1 MDMDQLNILL
11 VEDDDLSRRMMS
23 LLLSDQGYSFDT
35 VANGVEAVDAVKIKK
50 YDLVLM
56 DLQMPLLDGFE
67 ATREIRTWEDAKQH
81 IPIVALTAMLFQ
93 DEINLCMEAGMDDC
107 ISKPFDT
114 KDLHRMIDTYVHRSA
129 ETVNPTLEK
138 KLTNNDTLMLDVKEA
153 LFRFNNVENYK
164 EFLGEYIE
172 QLPGKVEEFQ
182 ANFLAEDF
190 ETLSQSA
197 HKLKGVSASLGAM
210 QLALLSNNLDQ
221 LCYDKNATLIR
232 ETLAE
237 IEDKASLFRE
247 NAMEELSRYIK
258 DNDVGAK
265 KIQ

>member
-1 MDMDQLNILL
+1 MQDKDQLNILL

-35 VANGVEAVDAVKIKK
+35 VANGVEAVDAVKTQK
-50 YDLVLM
+50 YDFVLM

-67 ATREIRTWEDAKQH
+67 ATRTIRTWEDGKQH

-114 KDLHRMIDTYVHRSA
+114 KDLHRMIETYVQRSA
-129 ETVNPTLEK
+129 EPVNIIPEK
-138 KLTNNDTLMLDVKEA
+138 KQTNDDALMLDVKEA
-153 LFRFNNVENYK
+153 LLRFDNNVQNYQ
-164 EFLGEYIE
+164 EFLREYIE
-172 QLPGKVEEFQ
+172 LLPGKVEEFQ
-182 ANFLAEDF
+182 SNISAEDF
-190 ETLSQSA
+190 ETLSQNA

-210 QLALLSNNLDQ
+210 QLSRLANNLDQ
-221 LCYDKNATLIR
+221 LCYDKNSSLIR

-237 IEDKASLFRE
+237 IEEKASLFKE

-258 DNDVGAK
+258 DNDVGA
-265 KIQ
+265 

>member
-1 MDMDQLNILL
+1 MQDKDQLNILL

-35 VANGVEAVDAVKIKK
+35 VANGVEAVDAVKTQK
-50 YDLVLM
+50 YDFVLM

-67 ATREIRTWEDAKQH
+67 ATRTIRTWEDGKQH

-114 KDLHRMIDTYVHRSA
+114 KDLHRMIETYVQRSA
-129 ETVNPTLEK
+129 EPVNIIPEK
-138 KLTNNDTLMLDVKEA
+138 KQTNDDALMLDVKEA
-153 LFRFNNVENYK
+153 LLRFDNNVQNYQ
-164 EFLGEYIE
+164 EFLREYIE
-172 QLPGKVEEFQ
+172 LLPGKVEEFQ
-182 ANFLAEDF
+182 SNFSAEDF
-190 ETLSQSA
+190 ETLSQNA

-210 QLALLSNNLDQ
+210 QLSRLANNLDQ
-221 LCYDKNATLIR
+221 LCYDKNSSLIR

-237 IEDKASLFRE
+237 IEEKASLFKE

-258 DNDVGAK
+258 DNDVGA
-265 KIQ
+265 